1 MQESESSP
9 DPGPV
14 PPREVRKGL
23 DPDRVG
29 GAVWLLFGGAVAWGS
44 WTMDRLETMGIHP
57 LTAPGLLPGLAGA
70 ALMAFGT
77 VLLLRRAPA
86 AEAGPAEDWR
96 RLTASFALCLV
107 FAGVL
112 LGRGPPFWLLAA
124 AFLLVHVLWL
134 EDEDRRAARPLRR
147 RVIAALSIAVGVS
160 AAVTLA
166 FQNLFLIRLP

>member
-1 MQESESSP
+1 
-9 DPGPV
+9 
-14 PPREVRKGL
+14 
-23 DPDRVG
+23 
-29 GAVWLLFGGAVAWGS
+29 
-44 WTMDRLETMGIHP
+44 MDRLETMGIHP

-70 ALMAFGT
+70 ALMAFGI
-77 VLLLRRAPA
+77 VLLLRRRPA
-86 AEAGPAEDWR
+86 GEEEPTEAGPGEDWR
-96 RLTASFALCLV
+96 RLLASFALCLV

-134 EDEDRRAARPLRR
+134 EDEDRRAARSFPRR
-147 RVIAALSIAVGVS
+147 LLGALAVAVGVS